1 MAFPKENLDL
11 FELSEKTLEK
21 INTLGKVKLSNF
33 DLSFHF
39 SKDSNLLAPQLNFHL
54 FIFGEEFGK
63 TTYAKKYD
71 TVDKIIKLLM
81 SNLKNEYM
89 FKDVR
94 EGLVMTKIKNLKSQ
108 LYETLKAVKSKITVL
123 NDGSERGVMVDIDEQ
138 RTNKKTEKNGMPFFA
153 LTAQCRAKKIDIKIP
168 IASNASD
175 WEQSTI
181 LEALEKQLGEL

>member
-1 MAFPKENLDL
+1 MAFPKENLDF
-11 FELSEKTLEK
+11 FELTEKTLKK
-21 INTLGKVKLSNF
+21 INELGKVKLSNF

-54 FIFGEEFGK
+54 YIFEEEFGK

-71 TVDKIIKLLM
+71 TVDKMIKLMM

-108 LYETLKAVKSKITVL
+108 LYETMKAVKAKIATL
-123 NDGSERGVMVDIDEQ
+123 NDDSERGVMVDIEEQ
-138 RTNKKTEKNGMPFFA
+138 RFNKKKEKNGMPFFV

-175 WEQSTI
+175 WEQDTI
-181 LEALEKQLGEL
+181 LKELAKQLA

>member
-21 INTLGKVKLSNF
+21 INDLGKVKLSNF

-54 FIFGEEFGK
+54 FIFGEEFGQ

-71 TVDKIIKLLM
+71 TVDKMIKLM
-81 SNLKNEYM
+81 MKNLKNEYM
-89 FKDVR
+89 YKNVR
-94 EGLVMTKIKNLKSQ
+94 EGLIMTKIKNLKSH
-108 LYETLKAVKSKITVL
+108 LYETLKVVKTKIAAL
-123 NDGSERGVMVDIDEQ
+123 NDGSERGVMVDIEEQ
-138 RTNKKTEKNGMPFFA
+138 RSNKKKEKNGMPFFK
-153 LTAQCRAKKIDIKIP
+153 LTAQCRAKRIDINIP

-175 WEQSTI
+175 WEQGTI
-181 LEALEKQLGEL
+181 LEELEKQLA